1 MTNKKFR
8 DLSIEE
14 RINYIKHFYSLS
26 EDKISILRGHNSLT
40 EEMLQQIGEN
50 PVSTYESPLRFSGKI
65 SVNGKEYY
73 IPMVTEEASVI
84 AGLSYGATICGDI
97 EAKVLE
103 SYCIGQVQF
112 IDIGDYQK
120 LIRYV
125 KYNEKKIIEDINKFH
140 SHIEVYKFEI
150 KYWKLSQYG
159 NSVVVDIYFD
169 PKNVMG
175 AAVASKIADE
185 FVKIV
190 SSDYPDKLS
199 YQKGMFSNNSGRLT
213 IANVKIPKE
222 RLTRESTTDKFTGE
236 DVKRRIVYLSEFA
249 NIDVNRSATN
259 NKGIMNGIEAFALAL
274 AQDTRAMFTANDNR
288 QWSKWIADD
297 NYLYGELKMK
307 IPCGTIGGAI
317 GKYPKA
323 KILLED
329 IINPKD
335 ANELAQIMASIGL
348 VQNFAALSMNSTIG
362 VTEGHDIFKQ
372 RLEQAAKCCPMK
384 TNS

>member
-1 MTNKKFR
+1 MLEKKFR
-8 DLSIEE
+8 NLSIEE
-14 RINYIKHFYSLS
+14 RIDFIKKFFNLS
-26 EDKISILRGHNSLT
+26 EVKTNILKNRNSIT
-40 EEMLQQIGEN
+40 DEMLEQIGEN
-50 PVSTYESPLRFSGKI
+50 PISIYENPLRFSDKI

-73 IPMVTEEASVI
+73 IPMITEEASVV
-84 AGLSYGATICGDI
+84 AGLSYGAKICGDI

-103 SYCIGQVQF
+103 SYGIGQVQF
-112 IDIGDYQK
+112 IDVGDPQK
-120 LIRYV
+120 LIRYMEH
-125 KYNEKKIIEDINKFH
+125 NEKKIIEEINKFH
-140 SHIEVYKFEI
+140 SHVKVYKFEI
-150 KYWKLSQYG
+150 KNWELKQYG
-159 NSVVVDIYFD
+159 HSVVVDIYFD

-190 SSDYPDKLS
+190 SSGYPIKLS

-222 RLTRESTTDKFTGE
+222 KLERGKFTG
-236 DVKRRIVYLSEFA
+236 DNVKRRIVYLSEFA
-249 NIDVNRSATN
+249 NIDINRSATN

-288 QWSKWIADD
+288 PWSKWFADD

-307 IPCGTIGGAI
+307 IPCGITGGGI
-317 GKYPKA
+317 GKYPKT

-372 RLEQAAKCCPMK
+372 SLAMK
-384 TNS
+384 EKKNT

>member
-1 MTNKKFR
+1 MLEKKFR
-8 DLSIEE
+8 NLSIEE
-14 RINYIKHFYSLS
+14 RIDFIKNKYNLS
-26 EDKISILRGHNSLT
+26 DDKTNILKNRNSLT
-40 EEMLQQIGEN
+40 DEMLQQIGEN
-50 PVSTYESPLRFSGKI
+50 PISIYEQPLRFSDKI

-73 IPMVTEEASVI
+73 IPMITEEASVV
-84 AGLSYGATICGDI
+84 AGLSYGAKICGDI

-103 SYCIGQVQF
+103 SYGIGQAQF
-112 IDIGDYQK
+112 IDIGDSQK
-120 LIRYV
+120 LIRYM
-125 KYNEKKIIEDINKFH
+125 KHNEKEIIEEINKFH
-140 SHIEVYKFEI
+140 SHVKVYKFEI
-150 KYWKLSQYG
+150 KYWKLDLYG
-159 NSVVVDIYFD
+159 HSVIVDIYFD

-190 SSDYPDKLS
+190 YSDYPDKLS

-222 RLTRESTTDKFTGE
+222 KLERDTFTGD

-249 NIDVNRSATN
+249 DIDINRSATN
-259 NKGIMNGIEAFALAL
+259 NKGIMNGIEAIALAL
-274 AQDTRAMFTANDNR
+274 AQDTRAIFTANDNR
-288 QWSKWIADD
+288 PSWSKWIADD
-297 NYLYGELKMK
+297 NYLYGELRMK
-307 IPCGTIGGAI
+307 IPCGTTGGGI
-317 GKYPKA
+317 GKYPKT

-329 IINPKD
+329 IIKPKD
-335 ANELAQIMASIGL
+335 ANQLAEIMASIGI

-372 RLEQAAKCCPMK
+372 RLEQAATCFPKK

>member
-1 MTNKKFR
+1 MPALENKFR
-8 DLSIEE
+8 NLSIEE
-14 RINYIKHFYSLS
+14 RIDFIKNVCNLS
-26 EDKISILRGHNSLT
+26 EDKTNILKNRNSITN
-40 EEMLQQIGEN
+40 EMLQQIGEN
-50 PVSTYESPLRFSGKI
+50 PVSTYENPLRFSDKI
-65 SVNGKEYY
+65 SVNGKYYY

-84 AGLSYGATICGDI
+84 AGLSYGAKICGDI

-103 SYCIGQVQF
+103 SYGIGQVQF
-112 IDIGDYQK
+112 IDIRDSQK
-120 LIRYV
+120 LIRYL
-125 KYNEKKIIEDINKFH
+125 KHNQKKIIEEINKFH
-140 SHIEVYKFEI
+140 SHVKAYKFEI
-150 KYWKLSQYG
+150 KNWELNQYG
-159 NSVVVDIYFD
+159 HSVVVDIYFD

-185 FVKIV
+185 FVIIV

-213 IANVKIPKE
+213 IAKVKIPKE
-222 RLTRESTTDKFTGE
+222 KLERDKFTGE

-249 NIDVNRSATN
+249 NIDINRSATN

-288 QWSKWIADD
+288 PWSKWAADD
-297 NYLYGELKMK
+297 DYLYGELKMK
-307 IPCGTIGGAI
+307 IPCGTIGGGI
-317 GKYPKA
+317 GKNPKT

-372 RLEQAAKCCPMK
+372 RLAMK
-384 TNS
+384 ANS

>member
-1 MTNKKFR
+1 MEKKFR
-8 DLSIEE
+8 NLSIEE
-14 RINYIKHFYSLS
+14 RIDFIKKVYNLS
-26 EDKISILRGHNSLT
+26 EDKTNILKSRNSITDELL
-40 EEMLQQIGEN
+40 EQIGEN
-50 PVSTYESPLRFSGKI
+50 PVSIYEQPLRFSDKI

-73 IPMVTEEASVI
+73 IPMITEEASVI
-84 AGLSYGATICGDI
+84 AGLSYGAKICGDV
-97 EAKVLE
+97 EANVLE
-103 SYCIGQVQF
+103 SYGIGQVQF
-112 IDIGDYQK
+112 IDIDDTQK

-125 KYNEKKIIEDINKFH
+125 KHNEKNIIEEINKFH
-140 SHIEVYKFEI
+140 SHVMVYKFEI
-150 KYWKLSQYG
+150 KNWKLNQYG

-190 SSDYPDKLS
+190 SSGYPTELS
-199 YQKGMFSNNSGRLT
+199 YQKGMFSNKSGRLT

-222 RLTRESTTDKFTGE
+222 KLERDQFTGD

-249 NIDVNRSATN
+249 NIDINRSSTN
-259 NKGIMNGIEAFALAL
+259 NKGIMNGIEAFAIAL
-274 AQDTRAMFTANDNR
+274 AQDTRAIFTANDDKP
-288 QWSKWIADD
+288 WTKWNADD
-297 NYLYGELKMK
+297 YYLYGELKMK
-307 IPCGTIGGAI
+307 IPCGITGGGI
-317 GKYPKA
+317 GKYPKT

-329 IINPKD
+329 IIKPKD

-372 RLEQAAKCCPMK
+372 RLAMK
-384 TNS
+384 EKKKHIKK